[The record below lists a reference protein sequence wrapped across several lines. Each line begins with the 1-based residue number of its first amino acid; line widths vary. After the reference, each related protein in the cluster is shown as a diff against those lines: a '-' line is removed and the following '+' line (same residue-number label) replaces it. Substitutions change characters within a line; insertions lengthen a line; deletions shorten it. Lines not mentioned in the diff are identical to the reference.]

1 MTSDDHARV
10 KELFIAACELPPEER
25 REYLERE
32 CGSDVALKD
41 EVDELLGYHEAE
53 TTHGPSVSATALGD
67 LESIS
72 SYKVLQKIGEGG
84 MGEVYEAEQ
93 TSPVQ
98 RRVALKV
105 IKWGMDT
112 KEVLARFESERQ
124 ALALMN
130 HPNIA
135 KVFDAGMTENG
146 RPYFSMEFVKGIPIT
161 DYCDTHRLSTEER
174 LRIFIQVCR
183 GVQHA
188 HQRGVIHRDMKPSN
202 VLVTIQDDQPIP
214 KIIDFGIAKA
224 TSQRLTERTIF
235 TELGTWIG
243 TPEYMSPEQAEMT
256 GLDIDTRTD
265 VYSLGVVLY
274 ELLVGAQPFDST
286 TLRGAGFDEMRRRI
300 REEDP
305 PRPSTRLT
313 DRHGDSEIAAQ
324 RRRTSATNLA
334 RELSGDLDWIVMK
347 ALEKDRTRRYS
358 TPLELAADVRRH
370 LGNEPVEASPP
381 STVYRLGKFVRR
393 NRVAVAT
400 ATVVLTA
407 LILGTI
413 GTGVG
418 MVRARREARASRQ
431 VIQFMTGIFGGLN
444 PTGTYGH
451 TESIDEILDRGAA
464 QIDDT
469 LQGQPLVAA
478 YLKDLIGRVYMGLGE
493 FSKARPLLEEA
504 YETRL
509 VELGGDHPWV
519 GDSLDILG
527 SARMLMGDY
536 EEGLGIL
543 ERAIEV
549 YEGSVGLDHGAVG
562 NTLSNICH
570 AHWRLG
576 DYREAIGFC
585 DRSVVNLESNFGAD
599 ELPVTNPLFNKAIIL
614 RELGE
619 NAEARELGRRV
630 LEIRENKLGPD
641 NTAVGW
647 ALHDLAL
654 SCEFLGDRTTS
665 RAMQERALAIQ
676 EKALGPESNA
686 VSMPLTRLAVAKAR
700 DGELEEARSMFQ
712 RAMEIRENALGV
724 DHPDL
729 VWILRPYAH
738 LLRDLGE
745 EAAARRM
752 FERNITIAEQA
763 YGPDHIETAIALSG
777 LGYHESVVGNLARAH
792 ELNERSLEIQI
803 RVLGARARRV
813 GAAYYNMACIHAVEG
828 NRRGALDHLQLALD
842 TGWWWDGVEADSD
855 LDSLRGDPEFE
866 TLMDE
871 IRLRVEAA
879 RSQLDASD
887 HLGIQDAEDF
897 LEVPE
902 VEGFHEFLPSR
913 TTRVSS

>member
-1 MTSDDHARV
+1 MTSEGHARV
-10 KELFIAACELPPEER
+10 KELFIAASELPPEER
-25 REYLERE
+25 REYLQRE
-32 CGSDVALKD
+32 CGSDEALTD
-41 EVDELLGYHEAE
+41 EVQELLGYHEAE
-53 TTHGPSVSATALGD
+53 TTHGPAVSTTALGD

-93 TSPVQ
+93 IKPVH

-105 IKWGMDT
+105 IKWGMNS

-130 HPNIA
+130 HPNIS
-135 KVFDAGMTENG
+135 KVYDAGMTENG
-146 RPYFSMEFVKGIPIT
+146 RPYFSMEYVKGIPVT

-174 LRIFIQVCR
+174 LKIFIQVCK

-224 TSQRLTERTIF
+224 TSQRLTERTVF
-235 TELGTWIG
+235 TELGQWIG

-313 DRHGDSEIAAQ
+313 GREQESEVAAK
-324 RRRTSATNLA
+324 RRRTSATNLV
-334 RELSGDLDWIVMK
+334 RELKGDLDWIVMK

-358 TPLELAADVRRH
+358 TPMELAADVMRH
-370 LGNEPVEASPP
+370 LTNEPVEASPP
-381 STVYRLGKFVRR
+381 STAYRLGKFVRR

-400 ATVVLTA
+400 ATLVLTA

-418 MVRARREARASRQ
+418 MVRAKREARASQQ

-464 QIDDT
+464 QIDET

-478 YLKDLIGRVYMGLGE
+478 HLKDLIGRVYMGLGE

-504 YETRL
+504 FQTRL
-509 VELGGDHPWV
+509 AELGGDHPWV

-527 SARMLMGDY
+527 SATMLMGDY
-536 EEGLGIL
+536 QEGLGIL

-562 NTLSNICH
+562 NTLSNICY

-585 DRSVVNLESNFGAD
+585 DRAVVNLESHYGAD
-599 ELPVTNPLFNKAIIL
+599 GLAVTNPLFNKAIIL

-619 NAEARELGRRV
+619 NAQARELDQRV
-630 LEIRENKLGPD
+630 LAIRETRLGPD

-654 SCEFLGDRTTS
+654 SYEFLGDRATS
-665 RAMQERALAIQ
+665 RSMQERAMAIQ
-676 EKALGPESNA
+676 EKALGAESNA
-686 VSMPLTRLAVAKAR
+686 VSMSLTRLAVAKVA
-700 DGELEEARSMFQ
+700 DGELEEARAMFQ
-712 RAMEIRENALGV
+712 RAMENRENALGV

-729 VWILRPYAH
+729 VWVLRPYAH

-777 LGYHESVVGNLARAH
+777 LGYHEYALGDMARAR
-792 ELNERSLEIQI
+792 ELNERSLEIQV
-803 RVLGARARRV
+803 RALGARARRL
-813 GAAYYNMACIHAVEG
+813 GAAYYNLACIDALEG
-828 NRRGALDHLQLALD
+828 DRRGALGHLQLALD
-842 TGWWWDGVEADSD
+842 TGWSWYGVESDTD

-866 TLMDE
+866 AMAGE
-871 IRLRVEAA
+871 IKRRVEAQN
-879 RSQLDASD
+879 S
-887 HLGIQDAEDF
+887 
-897 LEVPE
+897 
-902 VEGFHEFLPSR
+902 
-913 TTRVSS
+913 